1 MSAMRRKNDEGI
13 VSSVNDRTFS
23 GKLEDIKKDIIIDEF
38 GKKRICHTFVIKSVF
53 SIKSYIYKGPVS
65 INLLDYFEIGEK
77 VIHHAGYA
85 VPTKKNRSPGTP
97 RICIECCEII
107 PSGNSSC
114 PFYGKGI
121 AR

>member
-1 MSAMRRKNDEGI
+1 MPAMRRRNDEGI

-23 GKLEDIKKDIIIDEF
+23 GRLEDIKREMIVDEY
-38 GKKRICHTFVIKSVF
+38 GKKKVCHTFVIKSVF
-53 SIKSYIYKGPVS
+53 STKSYIYRGPVS

-77 VIHHAGYA
+77 VHHAGYA
-85 VPTKKNRSPGTP
+85 VPSKKKRDPGTP

-114 PFYGKGI
+114 PFCGKGI
-121 AR
+121 VR

>member
-65 INLLDYFEIGEK
+65 INLLDYFE
-77 VIHHAGYA
+77 
-85 VPTKKNRSPGTP
+85 
-97 RICIECCEII
+97 
-107 PSGNSSC
+107 SG
-114 PFYGKGI
+114 
-121 AR
+121 

>member
-1 MSAMRRKNDEGI
+1 MPAMRRRNDEGI

-23 GKLEDIKKDIIIDEF
+23 GRLENIKREIIIDEY
-38 GKKRICHTFVIKSVF
+38 GKRKVCHTFVIKSLF
-53 SIKSYIYKGPVS
+53 FTRSYVYSEPVS

-85 VPTKKNRSPGTP
+85 VPSKKERNVETP

-114 PFYGKGI
+114 PFCGKGI
-121 AR
+121 TR